1 MLAFLLAV
9 IVTGGLAAEDVPFAR
24 GAVTDGIQCGTDK
37 NQTWD
42 LYLPSNYD
50 PARKWPILYCLDPRG
65 RGSVPL
71 DLFRSAAEKYGWII
85 ASSNNSA
92 SDAPMQVSADAL
104 KAIWIDSLIKLSID
118 KSRIYVAG
126 FSGTARFAAVADRLI
141 GPVRGVIGAS
151 AGFPKG
157 DPPPDP
163 IPYSY
168 FVTAGRHDFNYYEV
182 REFQRTLGS
191 LHARYHV
198 AYFDGLHQWPPAS
211 VATEAVEW
219 MQLQAMR
226 DKLLPADDAWIG
238 RLLQSR
244 SEAASRLMS
253 DGRPGEALAA
263 YDSIVRDF
271 GGLGVDLSAVKAE
284 LAKLNDDK
292 AVQRAIKASR
302 ERDESDLEVINR
314 DANILSTHVA
324 PKAKLVSPD
333 TLARKLQIDTLLERA
348 GNKAHRDDADSA
360 ARILQIL
367 GVQTAFYMPHALIQR
382 GDFDH
387 AELLAML
394 GTRILPERPG
404 AWYELAVVETKAGRQ
419 KEAIRALRQAIHFGI
434 RNVDAIRNDPDLAPL
449 RGNKEFEALLG
460 EVEPEM

>member
-1 MLAFLLAV
+1 MLAILLAV

-24 GAVTDGIQCGTDK
+24 GAVTDGIQCGSDK
-37 NQTWD
+37 SQTWD

-65 RGSVPL
+65 RGNVPL
-71 DLFRSAAEKYGWII
+71 DLFRPAAEKYGWII

-92 SDAPMQVSADAL
+92 SDAPMKVSADAL
-104 KAIWIDSLIKLSID
+104 EAIWIDSLIKLSID

-198 AYFDGLHQWPPAS
+198 AYFDGLHEWPPAP
-211 VATEAVEW
+211 VATEAIEW

-226 DKLLPADDAWIG
+226 DKLVPADDGWIHG
-238 RLLQSR
+238 LLHAR
-244 SEAASRLMS
+244 SEAAKKLTS

-263 YDSIVRDF
+263 YESIARDF
-271 GGLGVDLSAVKAE
+271 EGFGADISPTKAA
-284 LAKLNDDK
+284 LAKLRDDK
-292 AVQRAIKASR
+292 AVQRAIEASR
-302 ERDESDLEVINR
+302 ERDEADLGVIKR
-314 DANILSTHVA
+314 DANILSTNVA
-324 PKAKLVSPD
+324 PNAKLVKPD
-333 TLARKLQIDTLLERA
+333 YLARKLHIDDLLERA
-348 GNKAHRDDADSA
+348 RNKAHRDDADSA
-360 ARILQIL
+360 TRILQIL
-367 GVQTAFYMPHALIQR
+367 GVQTSFYMPRALIER

-387 AELLAML
+387 AELLAIL
-394 GTRILPERPG
+394 GTRILPKRPG
-404 AWYELAVVETKAGRQ
+404 AWYELAVVETKAGRH
-419 KEAIRALRQAIHFGI
+419 KEAIRALRQAIHLGI
-434 RNVDAIRNDPDLAPL
+434 RNVDAVRSDPDLAPL
-449 RGNKEFEALLG
+449 RGNREFDALL
-460 EVEPEM
+460 EEIEPEM